1 MQQYTIQFNY
11 PVDME
16 SYLCDTYTFT
26 AVGQL
31 YIRGIEAYQ
40 VSDRCLVVEQDRM
53 LTWALLVLAES
64 DYTVSVV

>member
-1 MQQYTIQFNY
+1 MHTIQFNY

-16 SYLCDTYTFT
+16 SYLCDTYTFI

-31 YIRGIEAYQ
+31 YIRGIAARQ
-40 VSDRCLVVEQDRM
+40 VNDRCLVVECAQQKICFC
-53 LTWALLVLAES
+53 TWLVLAES